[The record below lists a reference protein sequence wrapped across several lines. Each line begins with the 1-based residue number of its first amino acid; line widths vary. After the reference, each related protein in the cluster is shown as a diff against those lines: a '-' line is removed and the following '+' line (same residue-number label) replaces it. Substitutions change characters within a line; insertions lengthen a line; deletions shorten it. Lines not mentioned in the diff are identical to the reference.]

1 MKILAVEVDVLGMDA
16 AAMPP
21 LLKAEAL
28 RVWDLV
34 QVGVVR
40 EVYFRADR
48 PSAVL
53 ILESA
58 NVEEAEQVLA
68 TLPLVQAGLI
78 AFDILPLA
86 PYPGFGRLFTAA
98 PPT

>member
-1 MKILAVEVDVLGMDA
+1 MKILAVERDLVGVDA

-21 LLKAEAL
+21 LLKAEAM

-34 QVGVVR
+34 QAGVVR
-40 EVYFRADR
+40 ETYFRADR

-53 ILESA
+53 VLECA

-78 AFDILPLA
+78 AFNIIPLVS
-86 PYPGFGRLFTAA
+86 YPGFGRLFAAA
-98 PPT
+98 PTA